1 MNIMLQPDGVLLGV
15 FVAVVSQWIPIEVA
29 RGHGQKSMDM
39 DWIEMIKISDKPEF
53 HLFTSQKKTTTVLV
67 TVLYFLYLEM
77 EDLFLFFTNRK
88 TTGPTKPCSN
98 DLLPMQAK

>member
-29 RGHGQKSMDM
+29 RGHGQKSMDV

-53 HLFTSQKKTTTVLV
+53 HLFTSQKKKTTTVLV
-67 TVLYFLYLEM
+67 TVLYFLYLEI
-77 EDLFLFFTNRK
+77 EDFLSLRK
-88 TTGPTKPCSN
+88 TTEPTKPRSN